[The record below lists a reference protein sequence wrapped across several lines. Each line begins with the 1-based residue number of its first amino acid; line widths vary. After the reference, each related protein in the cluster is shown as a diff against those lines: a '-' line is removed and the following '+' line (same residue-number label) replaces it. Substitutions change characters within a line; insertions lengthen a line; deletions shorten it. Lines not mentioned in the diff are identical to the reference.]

1 MAKAWVVS
9 LCLSRLQP
17 TSREVQGPK
26 SLQAIMD
33 RERQESRGIKE
44 GRKPLGVVICER
56 AVRGFSTNN
65 CTSTDSQNQDSPI
78 SLPSRVWRH
87 KPSDGRT
94 HHMYRTLVFTV
105 VMYERAVQEAIQ
117 RPRLHLPH
125 RLTLSAPLGTYH
137 LAPHL
142 RGPHHE
148 PPERVCSGSTEFQS
162 LVSCGTDDLIRSSST
177 AFDFH

>member
-1 MAKAWVVS
+1 
-9 LCLSRLQP
+9 
-17 TSREVQGPK
+17 
-26 SLQAIMD
+26 
-33 RERQESRGIKE
+33 
-44 GRKPLGVVICER
+44 
-56 AVRGFSTNN
+56 
-65 CTSTDSQNQDSPI
+65 
-78 SLPSRVWRH
+78 
-87 KPSDGRT
+87 
-94 HHMYRTLVFTV
+94 MYRTLVFTV